1 MGGNKTRDGIKISQ
15 VVKMLSKLPGVEI
28 RDGTKHLAMAMAPGQ
43 RPCPIAA
50 STDVKRMVVPWI
62 EQITDM
68 SRNDIYTSLRDGEW
82 YKAAV

>member
-1 MGGNKTRDGIKISQ
+1 MGTKTRDGIKLSQ

-28 RDGTKHLAMAMAPGQ
+28 RDGTSHPFVAMAQGM
-43 RPCPIAA
+43 RSCPLAT

-68 SRNDIYTSLRDGEW
+68 SRNDIYNSLRAGEW
-82 YKAAV
+82 AYS